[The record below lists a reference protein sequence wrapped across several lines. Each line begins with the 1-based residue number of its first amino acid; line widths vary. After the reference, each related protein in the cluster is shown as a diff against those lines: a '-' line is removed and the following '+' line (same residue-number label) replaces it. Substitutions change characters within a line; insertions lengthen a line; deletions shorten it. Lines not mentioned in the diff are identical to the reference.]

1 MPCEVSP
8 TAAHAAEVSTTV
20 TGQPHAIRSPY
31 QSTDLSL
38 GLAIK
43 SSQMNPSILS
53 RCRKQGA
60 KAPSLSCA
68 TCSRGHQQ
76 DTKINQEVG
85 SKADT
90 ERGSHL
96 SATRDRGSTW
106 FLWRNARAGNL
117 FCRSSMQ
124 AMVDQCRRS
133 EVVSI
138 KQSAHYGGH
147 DCSRVARS
155 W

>member
-68 TCSRGHQQ
+68 TCSRL
-76 DTKINQEVG
+76 DTSRILKSTKKLAVRQTQNVDHTFLPLEIEEAHG
-85 SKADT
+85 FCGEML
-90 ERGSHL
+90 ERGTS
-96 SATRDRGSTW
+96 SADRACKPWSI
-106 FLWRNARAGNL
+106 NVAGLKL
-117 FCRSSMQ
+117 FR
-124 AMVDQCRRS
+124 
-133 EVVSI
+133 
-138 KQSAHYGGH
+138 
-147 DCSRVARS
+147 
-155 W
+155 